1 MPQIPTY
8 TDQLTP
14 QGSINA
20 AANGNDFGSQIGQ
33 ATQQLGGAMATAAE
47 NVNRVE
53 EDKARIWAYDAAGKQ
68 YTTLKQQLNDH
79 INSLDPNDP
88 GFTDK
93 VAKLTSDFEGQVND
107 ATQNL
112 INSAPN
118 RIGARVV
125 ASHMA
130 TTGRWLINQAMG
142 EQARITGEYTG
153 QLVQDGI
160 KQDQDQVAADPSN
173 DNFKRI
179 VESRSSML
187 GSLSTVDPVQKMK
200 WQDRMTHALAV
211 TQVQSLAATNP
222 QGFLSMVNAQG
233 GTLTKGGVK
242 GAVPGAKLDVSDLQV
257 TDADPTKFGNREDG
271 TPKGTGFLG
280 VLRRPDGGVS
290 TELSIG
296 VNVDGRDMDIPTLV
310 PTLSRTQVNRLLSLK
325 DGEQIPRDIV
335 DKAVAFAKLR
345 MSQGKPVFAQPGEGL
360 ASTGSDFNSIVQR
373 TLKVEGG
380 YSATDGNSGAP
391 VNFGI
396 NQRANPDIDVKNL
409 TKDQAVQLYKSRY
422 WDAIGGDS
430 LPAAIRATAF
440 DAAVNQG
447 VPWTKAALQQAGGD
461 VAAFNALREQR
472 YRSIVAS
479 DPSQGKYLANWLS
492 RIPGNPDQDRGGDGE
507 NLPQVSPLDDHAIA
521 NSSPDIAGWGKLTWA
536 EKVSA
541 VRQAESAMGSQLAS
555 ERGELQRQLKD
566 AGASLLAG
574 KDYPGLDDPRFSQNN
589 LVRVFGPDEGRRAS
603 DQLQY
608 AKQVGGF
615 IGQMATMPNAQAQ
628 AMLQTLAPE
637 GGDEY
642 ASKAPVFKQAVE
654 AYTRLQKLRNDD
666 YMAWAR
672 TQPRLNVQPMDF
684 TTPQAFGQSLG
695 QRIGVANAGRT
706 DYGADAH
713 LLSQDEASQL
723 GGIVSKLPPQDQMA
737 YLKQVRQAT
746 QGHDDW
752 FTDTLSQIAPKNTML
767 AVAAATATK
776 PGRVQTAGGAQSGD
790 QVGQYILEGAHILQG
805 KDIDDP
811 QKTGRPLQ
819 IDDNKIR
826 TMFWTSLGAN
836 AFASPDAQHSNQL
849 AADTYQA
856 VKNYLVADM
865 YHRGMTPDKLNNDLV
880 QNAITAVTGG
890 TAKQNGSTLFLPW
903 GMAKSQF
910 QTQFP
915 WALDAA
921 LQKSGIKGTKLDA
934 PDAYQYA
941 NVGDGK
947 YLVMTGNKA
956 LVGSNGRSV
965 IVDMSRPPEGA
976 GAGRGLVVPERGFFG
991 GYR

>member
-14 QGSINA
+14 QGGINA

-33 ATQQLGGAMATAAE
+33 ATQQLGGAMQTAAE
-47 NVNRVE
+47 RVNQVE

-79 INSLDPNDP
+79 VNSLDPNDP
-88 GFTDK
+88 GFTAK
-93 VAKLTSDFEGQVND
+93 VANLTSDFEKQVND

-112 INSAPN
+112 VNSAPN

-130 TTGRWLINQAMG
+130 TNGRALINTAMG

-160 KQDQDQVAADPSN
+160 KQDQDQIAADPSN
-173 DNFKRI
+173 DNFNRI
-179 VESRSSML
+179 VDSRSGML

-242 GAVPGAKLDVSDLQV
+242 GAVPG
-257 TDADPTKFGNREDG
+257 
-271 TPKGTGFLG
+271 
-280 VLRRPDGGVS
+280 GG
-290 TELSIG
+290 
-296 VNVDGRDMDIPTLV
+296 
-310 PTLSRTQVNRLLSLK
+310 
-325 DGEQIPRDIV
+325 
-335 DKAVAFAKLR
+335 
-345 MSQGKPVFAQPGEGL
+345 
-360 ASTGSDFNSIVQR
+360 GSDFNSIVQR

-492 RIPGNPDQDRGGDGE
+492 RIPGDPDQDRGGDGE

-536 EKVSA
+536 DKVAA

-767 AVAAATATK
+767 AVAAATSTK

-890 TAKQNGSTLFLPW
+890 TAKQNGSTLFMPW

-921 LQKSGIKGTKLDA
+921 LQKGGIKETKLDA

-956 LVGSNGRSV
+956 LVGTNGRSV

-976 GAGRGLVVPERGFFG
+976 GAGRGLAVPERGFFG

>member
-8 TDQLTP
+8 TDHLTP

-88 GFTDK
+88 GFTGK

-130 TTGRWLINQAMG
+130 TNGRALINMAMG

-173 DNFKRI
+173 DNFNRI
-179 VESRSSML
+179 VESRSGML

-211 TQVQSLAATNP
+211 TQVQSLASTNP

-242 GAVPGAKLDVSDLQV
+242 GAVPG
-257 TDADPTKFGNREDG
+257 
-271 TPKGTGFLG
+271 
-280 VLRRPDGGVS
+280 GG
-290 TELSIG
+290 
-296 VNVDGRDMDIPTLV
+296 
-310 PTLSRTQVNRLLSLK
+310 
-325 DGEQIPRDIV
+325 
-335 DKAVAFAKLR
+335 
-345 MSQGKPVFAQPGEGL
+345 
-360 ASTGSDFNSIVQR
+360 GSDFNSIVQR

-396 NQRANPDIDVKNL
+396 NQRANPDVDVKNL

-472 YRSIVAS
+472 YRGIVAS

-492 RIPGNPDQDRGGDGE
+492 RIPGDPDQDRGGDGE

-541 VRQAESAMGSQLAS
+541 VRQAESAMGSKLAS

-574 KDYPGLDDPRFSQNN
+574 KDYPGLDDSRFSQNN

-628 AMLQTLAPE
+628 AMLQTLSPE

-666 YMAWAR
+666 YMAWAQ
-672 TQPRLNVQPMDF
+672 TQPRLNVQPLDF
-684 TTPQAFGQSLG
+684 STPQAFGTALG
-695 QRIGVANAGRT
+695 QRIGVANTGRT

-713 LLSQDEASQL
+713 LLSQSEASQL
-723 GGIVSKLPPQDQMA
+723 GGIISKLPPQDQMA

-776 PGRVQTAGGAQSGD
+776 PGRVQTAGGAQSGE

-836 AFASPDAQHSNQL
+836 AFASPDAQHSNQM

-865 YHRGMTPDKLNNDLV
+865 YHRGMTPDKLNSDVV

-890 TAKQNGSTLFLPW
+890 TAKQNGSTLFMPW

-965 IVDMSRPPEGA
+965 IVDMSTPPGGA

>member
-14 QGSINA
+14 QGGINA
-20 AANGNDFGSQIGQ
+20 AANGSDFGSQIGQ

-47 NVNRVE
+47 NVDRVE

-79 INSLDPNDP
+79 VNSLDPNDP
-88 GFTDK
+88 GFTAK
-93 VAKLTSDFEGQVND
+93 VANLTSDFEKQVND

-112 INSAPN
+112 VNSAPN

-130 TTGRWLINQAMG
+130 TNGRALINSAMG
-142 EQARITGEYTG
+142 EQARVTGEYTG

-160 KQDQDQVAADPSN
+160 KQDQDQIAADPSN

-179 VESRSSML
+179 VDSRSGML

-211 TQVQSLAATNP
+211 TQVQSLAAVNP

-242 GAVPGAKLDVSDLQV
+242 GAVPG
-257 TDADPTKFGNREDG
+257 
-271 TPKGTGFLG
+271 
-280 VLRRPDGGVS
+280 GG
-290 TELSIG
+290 G
-296 VNVDGRDMDIPTLV
+296 
-310 PTLSRTQVNRLLSLK
+310 
-325 DGEQIPRDIV
+325 
-335 DKAVAFAKLR
+335 A
-345 MSQGKPVFAQPGEGL
+345 
-360 ASTGSDFNSIVQR
+360 DFNSIVQR

-430 LPAAIRATAF
+430 LPAGIRATAF

-461 VAAFNALREQR
+461 VAKFNQLREQR

-479 DPSQGKYLANWLS
+479 DPSQGKYLSNWLS
-492 RIPGNPDQDRGGDGE
+492 RIPGDPSQDRGGDGGD
-507 NLPQVSPLDDHAIA
+507 LPQVAPLDDHAIA
-521 NSSPDIAGWGKLTWA
+521 NASPDIAGWGKLTWA

-672 TQPRLNVQPMDF
+672 TQPRLNAQPMDF
-684 TTPQAFGQSLG
+684 TTPQAFGRSLG

-746 QGHDDW
+746 NGHDDW

-767 AVAAATATK
+767 AVAAATSTK

-865 YHRGMTPDKLNNDLV
+865 YHRGMTPDKLNQDLV

-890 TAKQNGSTLFLPW
+890 SAKQNGSTLFMPW

-921 LQKSGIKGTKLDA
+921 LQKGGIKGTKLDA
-934 PDAYQYA
+934 PDAYQYS

-956 LVGSNGRSV
+956 LVGANGRSV
-965 IVDMSRPPEGA
+965 IVDMSRPQEGA
-976 GAGRGLVVPERGFFG
+976 GAGRGLVVPETNWYG
-991 GYR
+991 GQR

>member
-68 YTTLKQQLNDH
+68 YTTLKQRLNDQV
-79 INSLDPNDP
+79 NALDPNDTA
-88 GFTDK
+88 FTSK

-112 INSAPN
+112 ISSAPN

-130 TTGRWLINQAMG
+130 TNGRALINMAMG

-160 KQDQDQVAADPSN
+160 KQDQDQIAADPSN

-179 VESRSSML
+179 VDSRSGML

-222 QGFLSMVNAQG
+222 QGFLLMVNAQG

-242 GAVPGAKLDVSDLQV
+242 GAVPG
-257 TDADPTKFGNREDG
+257 
-271 TPKGTGFLG
+271 
-280 VLRRPDGGVS
+280 GG
-290 TELSIG
+290 
-296 VNVDGRDMDIPTLV
+296 
-310 PTLSRTQVNRLLSLK
+310 
-325 DGEQIPRDIV
+325 
-335 DKAVAFAKLR
+335 
-345 MSQGKPVFAQPGEGL
+345 
-360 ASTGSDFNSIVQR
+360 GSDFNSIVQR

-430 LPAAIRATAF
+430 LPAGIRATAF

-461 VAAFNALREQR
+461 VAKFNQLREQR

-479 DPSQGKYLANWLS
+479 DPSQGKYLSNWLS
-492 RIPGNPDQDRGGDGE
+492 RIPGDPSQDRGGDGGD
-507 NLPQVSPLDDHAIA
+507 LPQVAPLDDHAVA
-521 NSSPDIAGWGKLTWA
+521 NASPDIAGWGKLTWA

-672 TQPRLNVQPMDF
+672 AQPRLNVQPMDF

-767 AVAAATATK
+767 AVAAATSTK

-865 YHRGMTPDKLNNDLV
+865 YHRGMTPDKLNQDLV

-890 TAKQNGSTLFLPW
+890 SAKQNGSTLFMPW

-921 LQKSGIKGTKLDA
+921 LQKGGIKGTKLDA

-956 LVGSNGRSV
+956 LVGANGRSV
-965 IVDMSRPPEGA
+965 IVDMSRPPGGA
-976 GAGRGLVVPERGFFG
+976 GAGRGLVVPETNWYG
-991 GYR
+991 GQR

>member
-79 INSLDPNDP
+79 VNSLDPNDP
-88 GFTDK
+88 AFTSK

-173 DNFKRI
+173 DNFNRI
-179 VESRSSML
+179 VESRSGML

-211 TQVQSLAATNP
+211 TQVQSLASTNP

-242 GAVPGAKLDVSDLQV
+242 GAVPG
-257 TDADPTKFGNREDG
+257 
-271 TPKGTGFLG
+271 
-280 VLRRPDGGVS
+280 GG
-290 TELSIG
+290 
-296 VNVDGRDMDIPTLV
+296 
-310 PTLSRTQVNRLLSLK
+310 
-325 DGEQIPRDIV
+325 
-335 DKAVAFAKLR
+335 
-345 MSQGKPVFAQPGEGL
+345 
-360 ASTGSDFNSIVQR
+360 GSDFNTVVQGV
-373 TLKVEGG
+373 LKTEGG

-430 LPAAIRATAF
+430 LPPSIRATAF

-472 YRSIVAS
+472 YRGIVAS

-492 RIPGNPDQDRGGDGE
+492 RIPGDPDQDRGGDGGD
-507 NLPQVSPLDDHAIA
+507 LPQVSPLDDHAIA

-574 KDYPGLDDPRFSQNN
+574 KDYPDLDDPRFSQNN

-628 AMLQTLAPE
+628 AMLQTLSPE

-767 AVAAATATK
+767 AVAAATSTK

-865 YHRGMTPDKLNNDLV
+865 YHRGMTPDKLNQDLV

-890 TAKQNGSTLFLPW
+890 SAKQNGSTLFMPW

-921 LQKSGIKGTKLDA
+921 LQKGGIKGTKLDA
-934 PDAYQYA
+934 PDAYQYS

-956 LVGSNGRSV
+956 LVGANGRSV
-965 IVDMSRPPEGA
+965 IVDMSRPQEGA
-976 GAGRGLVVPERGFFG
+976 GAGRGLVVPETNWYG
-991 GYR
+991 GQR

>member
-14 QGSINA
+14 QGGINA

-79 INSLDPNDP
+79 VNSLDPNDP
-88 GFTDK
+88 AFTSK

-160 KQDQDQVAADPSN
+160 KQDQDQIAADPSN

-179 VESRSSML
+179 VDSRSGML

-211 TQVQSLAATNP
+211 TQVQSLAAVNP

-242 GAVPGAKLDVSDLQV
+242 GAVPG
-257 TDADPTKFGNREDG
+257 
-271 TPKGTGFLG
+271 
-280 VLRRPDGGVS
+280 GG
-290 TELSIG
+290 G
-296 VNVDGRDMDIPTLV
+296 
-310 PTLSRTQVNRLLSLK
+310 
-325 DGEQIPRDIV
+325 
-335 DKAVAFAKLR
+335 A
-345 MSQGKPVFAQPGEGL
+345 
-360 ASTGSDFNSIVQR
+360 DFNSIVQR

-430 LPAAIRATAF
+430 LPPSIRATAF

-479 DPSQGKYLANWLS
+479 DPSQGKYLSNWLS
-492 RIPGNPDQDRGGDGE
+492 RIPGDPSQDRGGDGGD
-507 NLPQVSPLDDHAIA
+507 LPQVAPLDDHAIA
-521 NSSPDIAGWGKLTWA
+521 NASPDIAGWGKLTWA

-541 VRQAESAMGSQLAS
+541 VRQAESAMGGQLAS
-555 ERGELQRQLKD
+555 ERGELQRQLRD

-574 KDYPGLDDPRFSQNN
+574 KDYPGLDDSRFSQNN

-608 AKQVGGF
+608 SKQVGGF

-723 GGIVSKLPPQDQMA
+723 GGIVGKLPPQDQMA

-767 AVAAATATK
+767 AVAAATSTK

-865 YHRGMTPDKLNNDLV
+865 YHRGMTPDKLNQDLV

-890 TAKQNGSTLFLPW
+890 SAKQNGSTLFMPW

-934 PDAYQYA
+934 PDAYQYV

-965 IVDMSRPPEGA
+965 IVDMSTPPGGA

>member
-79 INSLDPNDP
+79 VNSLDPNDP
-88 GFTDK
+88 AFTSK

-130 TTGRWLINQAMG
+130 TNGRWLINQAMG

-179 VESRSSML
+179 VDSRSGML

-211 TQVQSLAATNP
+211 TQVQSLASTNP

-242 GAVPGAKLDVSDLQV
+242 GAVPG
-257 TDADPTKFGNREDG
+257 
-271 TPKGTGFLG
+271 
-280 VLRRPDGGVS
+280 GG
-290 TELSIG
+290 
-296 VNVDGRDMDIPTLV
+296 
-310 PTLSRTQVNRLLSLK
+310 
-325 DGEQIPRDIV
+325 
-335 DKAVAFAKLR
+335 
-345 MSQGKPVFAQPGEGL
+345 
-360 ASTGSDFNSIVQR
+360 GSDFNSIVQR

-430 LPAAIRATAF
+430 LPASIRATAF

-479 DPSQGKYLANWLS
+479 DPSQGKYLSNWLS
-492 RIPGNPDQDRGGDGE
+492 RIPGDPSQDRGGDGGD
-507 NLPQVSPLDDHAIA
+507 LPQVSPLDDHAIA

-536 EKVSA
+536 EKVTA

-608 AKQVGGF
+608 SKQVGGF

-767 AVAAATATK
+767 AVAAATSTK

-890 TAKQNGSTLFLPW
+890 TTKQNGSTLFMPW

>member
-20 AANGNDFGSQIGQ
+20 AANGSDFGSQIGQ

-79 INSLDPNDP
+79 VNSLDPNDP
-88 GFTDK
+88 GFTAK
-93 VAKLTSDFEGQVND
+93 VANLTSDFEKQVND

-112 INSAPN
+112 VNSAPN

-130 TTGRWLINQAMG
+130 TNGRALINSAMG

-160 KQDQDQVAADPSN
+160 KQDQDQIAADPSN

-179 VESRSSML
+179 VDSRSGML

-211 TQVQSLAATNP
+211 TQVQSLAAVNP

-242 GAVPGAKLDVSDLQV
+242 GAVPG
-257 TDADPTKFGNREDG
+257 
-271 TPKGTGFLG
+271 
-280 VLRRPDGGVS
+280 GG
-290 TELSIG
+290 G
-296 VNVDGRDMDIPTLV
+296 
-310 PTLSRTQVNRLLSLK
+310 
-325 DGEQIPRDIV
+325 
-335 DKAVAFAKLR
+335 A
-345 MSQGKPVFAQPGEGL
+345 
-360 ASTGSDFNSIVQR
+360 DFNSIVQR

-430 LPAAIRATAF
+430 LPAGIRATAF

-461 VAAFNALREQR
+461 VAKFNQLREQR

-479 DPSQGKYLANWLS
+479 DPSQGKYLSNWLS
-492 RIPGNPDQDRGGDGE
+492 RIPGDPSQDRGGDGGD
-507 NLPQVSPLDDHAIA
+507 LPQVAPLDDHAVA
-521 NSSPDIAGWGKLTWA
+521 NASPDIAGWGKLTWA

-541 VRQAESAMGSQLAS
+541 VRQAESAMGGQLAS
-555 ERGELQRQLKD
+555 ERGELQRQLRD

-574 KDYPGLDDPRFSQNN
+574 KDYPGLDDSRFSQNN

-608 AKQVGGF
+608 SKQVGGF

-767 AVAAATATK
+767 AVAAATSTK

-865 YHRGMTPDKLNNDLV
+865 YHRGMTPDKLNQDLV

-890 TAKQNGSTLFLPW
+890 SAKQNGSTLFMPW

-921 LQKSGIKGTKLDA
+921 LQKGGIKGTKLDA
-934 PDAYQYA
+934 PDAYQYS

-956 LVGSNGRSV
+956 LVGANGRSV
-965 IVDMSRPPEGA
+965 IVDMSRPQEGA
-976 GAGRGLVVPERGFFG
+976 GAGRGLVVPETNWYG
-991 GYR
+991 GQR

>member
-68 YTTLKQQLNDH
+68 YTALKQQLNDH
-79 INSLDPNDP
+79 VNSLDPNDP
-88 GFTDK
+88 GFTAK
-93 VAKLTSDFEGQVND
+93 VANLTSDFEKQVND

-112 INSAPN
+112 VNSAPN

-130 TTGRWLINQAMG
+130 TNGRALINSAMG

-160 KQDQDQVAADPSN
+160 KQDQDQIAADPSN

-179 VESRSSML
+179 VESRSGML

-211 TQVQSLAATNP
+211 TQVQSLAAVNP

-242 GAVPGAKLDVSDLQV
+242 GAVPG
-257 TDADPTKFGNREDG
+257 
-271 TPKGTGFLG
+271 
-280 VLRRPDGGVS
+280 GG
-290 TELSIG
+290 
-296 VNVDGRDMDIPTLV
+296 
-310 PTLSRTQVNRLLSLK
+310 
-325 DGEQIPRDIV
+325 
-335 DKAVAFAKLR
+335 
-345 MSQGKPVFAQPGEGL
+345 
-360 ASTGSDFNSIVQR
+360 GSDFNSIVQR

-409 TKDQAVQLYKSRY
+409 AKDQAVQLYKSRY

-628 AMLQTLAPE
+628 AMLRALAPE

-672 TQPRLNVQPMDF
+672 TQPRLDVQPMDF

-767 AVAAATATK
+767 AVAAATSTK

-903 GMAKSQF
+903 GMAKSQL

-965 IVDMSRPPEGA
+965 IVDMSTPSGGA

>member
-68 YTTLKQQLNDH
+68 YTALKQQLNDH
-79 INSLDPNDP
+79 VNSLDPNDP
-88 GFTDK
+88 GFTAK
-93 VAKLTSDFEGQVND
+93 VANLTSDFEKQVND

-112 INSAPN
+112 VNSAPN

-130 TTGRWLINQAMG
+130 TNGRALINSAMG

-160 KQDQDQVAADPSN
+160 KQDQDQIAADPSN

-179 VESRSSML
+179 VESRSGML

-211 TQVQSLAATNP
+211 TQVQSLAAVNP

-242 GAVPGAKLDVSDLQV
+242 GAVPG
-257 TDADPTKFGNREDG
+257 
-271 TPKGTGFLG
+271 
-280 VLRRPDGGVS
+280 GG
-290 TELSIG
+290 
-296 VNVDGRDMDIPTLV
+296 
-310 PTLSRTQVNRLLSLK
+310 
-325 DGEQIPRDIV
+325 
-335 DKAVAFAKLR
+335 
-345 MSQGKPVFAQPGEGL
+345 
-360 ASTGSDFNSIVQR
+360 GSDFNSIVQR

-672 TQPRLNVQPMDF
+672 TQPRLDVQPMDF

-767 AVAAATATK
+767 AVAAATSTK

-903 GMAKSQF
+903 GMAKSQL

-965 IVDMSRPPEGA
+965 IVDMSTPSGGA

>member
-8 TDQLTP
+8 SDQLTP
-14 QGSINA
+14 QGGINA

-33 ATQQLGGAMATAAE
+33 TTQQLGGAIE
-47 NVNRVE
+47 SVGESVDKVE
-53 EDKARIWAYDAAGKQ
+53 SDKARIWAYDAAGKQ
-68 YTTLKQQLNDH
+68 YTTLKQQLNDR

-88 GFTDK
+88 AFTSK
-93 VAKLTSDFEGQVND
+93 VANLTHDFESQVND
-107 ATQNL
+107 ATQTL
-112 INSAPN
+112 VNSAPN

-130 TTGRWLINQAMG
+130 TNGRALINMAMG

-153 QLVQDGI
+153 QLVQNGV
-160 KQDQDQVAADPSN
+160 KQDQDQIAADPSN

-179 VESRSSML
+179 VDSRSAML
-187 GSLSTVDPVQKMK
+187 GGLNTVDPVQKLK
-200 WQDRMTHALAV
+200 WQDRMTHALAI
-211 TQVQSLAATNP
+211 TQVQSLAATSP
-222 QGFLSMVNAQG
+222 QSFLSMVNAQG
-233 GTLTKGGVK
+233 GALTRGGVK
-242 GAVPGAKLDVSDLQV
+242 GAVPGGAGPVDVSAGARAWAAPVSTAAAAKGLDANVLLAQLDAESSGNPKAVSREGAAGISQFMPDTAKQYGVDTSDPLSSIKGQAAYMADLQ
-257 TDADPTKFGNREDG
+257 TKYGGDYKKSLAAYNWGPGN
-271 TPKGTGFLG
+271 L
-280 VLRRPDGGVS
+280 
-290 TELSIG
+290 
-296 VNVDGRDMDIPTLV
+296 
-310 PTLSRTQVNRLLSLK
+310 
-325 DGEQIPRDIV
+325 
-335 DKAVAFAKLR
+335 DKAIAKW
-345 MSQGKPVFAQPGEGL
+345 
-360 ASTGSDFNSIVQR
+360 GSDWASH
-373 TLKVEGG
+373 
-380 YSATDGNSGAP
+380 
-391 VNFGI
+391 
-396 NQRANPDIDVKNL
+396 
-409 TKDQAVQLYKSRY
+409 
-422 WDAIGGDS
+422 
-430 LPAAIRATAF
+430 LPAETSTYVSKVMR
-440 DAAVNQG
+440 
-447 VPWTKAALQQAGGD
+447 KAGG
-461 VAAFNALREQR
+461 
-472 YRSIVAS
+472 
-479 DPSQGKYLANWLS
+479 
-492 RIPGNPDQDRGGDGE
+492 IPGDPNADSGGDGG

-521 NSSPDIAGWGKLTWA
+521 NASPDIAGWGKLTWA

-574 KDYPGLDDPRFSQNN
+574 KDYPGLDDQRFSQDN
-589 LVRVFGPDEGRRAS
+589 LMRVFGPDQGRRAS

-628 AMLQTLAPE
+628 AMLQTLSPE
-637 GGDEY
+637 GGEEY

-666 YMAWAR
+666 YMAWA
-672 TQPRLNVQPMDF
+672 QSQQRLNVQAVDF
-684 TTPQAFGQSLG
+684 SSPQAFGTSLG
-695 QRIGVANAGRT
+695 QRIGVAEAGRT

-713 LLSQDEASQL
+713 LLSQDEAAKL
-723 GGIVSKLPPQDQMA
+723 GGIITRLPPQDQMA

-746 QGHDDW
+746 NGHDDW
-752 FTDTLSQIAPKNTML
+752 FTDTLAQIAPKNSML
-767 AVAAATATK
+767 AVAASTATK
-776 PGRVQTAGGAQSGD
+776 QGRVQTAAGAQNGEL
-790 QVGQYILEGAHILQG
+790 VGQYILEGAHILQG
-805 KDIDDP
+805 KDLDDP
-811 QKTGRPLQ
+811 QKSGRPLQ

-865 YHRGMTPDKLNNDLV
+865 YHRGMTPDKLNQDLV
-880 QNAITAVTGG
+880 QNAVTAVTGG
-890 TAKQNGSTLFLPW
+890 TAKQNSSTLFTPW

-921 LQKSGIKGTKLDA
+921 LQKGGIKGTKLDA

-956 LVGSNGRSV
+956 LVGANGRSI

>member
-20 AANGNDFGSQIGQ
+20 AANGSDFGSQIGQ

-79 INSLDPNDP
+79 VNSLDPNDP
-88 GFTDK
+88 GFTAK
-93 VAKLTSDFEGQVND
+93 VANLTSDFEKQVND

-112 INSAPN
+112 VNSAPN

-130 TTGRWLINQAMG
+130 TNGRALINSAMG

-160 KQDQDQVAADPSN
+160 KQDQDQIAADPSN

-179 VESRSSML
+179 VDSRSGML

-211 TQVQSLAATNP
+211 TQVQSLAAVNP

-242 GAVPGAKLDVSDLQV
+242 GAVPG
-257 TDADPTKFGNREDG
+257 
-271 TPKGTGFLG
+271 
-280 VLRRPDGGVS
+280 GG
-290 TELSIG
+290 G
-296 VNVDGRDMDIPTLV
+296 
-310 PTLSRTQVNRLLSLK
+310 
-325 DGEQIPRDIV
+325 
-335 DKAVAFAKLR
+335 A
-345 MSQGKPVFAQPGEGL
+345 
-360 ASTGSDFNSIVQR
+360 DFNSIVQR

-430 LPAAIRATAF
+430 LPAGIRATAF

-461 VAAFNALREQR
+461 VAKFNQLREQR

-479 DPSQGKYLANWLS
+479 DPSQGKYLSNWLS
-492 RIPGNPDQDRGGDGE
+492 RIPGDPSQDRGGDGGD
-507 NLPQVSPLDDHAIA
+507 LPQVAPLDDHAIA
-521 NSSPDIAGWGKLTWA
+521 NASPDIAGWGKLTWA

-672 TQPRLNVQPMDF
+672 TQPRLNAQPMDF
-684 TTPQAFGQSLG
+684 TTPQAFGRSLG

-746 QGHDDW
+746 NGHDDW

-767 AVAAATATK
+767 AVAAATSTK

-865 YHRGMTPDKLNNDLV
+865 YHRGMTPDKLNQDLV

-890 TAKQNGSTLFLPW
+890 SAKQNGSTLFMPW

-921 LQKSGIKGTKLDA
+921 LQKGGIKGTKLDA

-956 LVGSNGRSV
+956 LVGANGRSV

>member
-20 AANGNDFGSQIGQ
+20 AANGSDFGSQIGQ

-79 INSLDPNDP
+79 VNSLDPNDP
-88 GFTDK
+88 GFTAK
-93 VAKLTSDFEGQVND
+93 VANLTSDFEKQVND

-112 INSAPN
+112 VNSAPN

-130 TTGRWLINQAMG
+130 TNGRALINSAMG

-160 KQDQDQVAADPSN
+160 KQDQDQIAADPSN

-179 VESRSSML
+179 VDSRSGML

-200 WQDRMTHALAV
+200 WQDRMTHSLAV
-211 TQVQSLAATNP
+211 TQVQSLAAVNP

-242 GAVPGAKLDVSDLQV
+242 GAVPG
-257 TDADPTKFGNREDG
+257 
-271 TPKGTGFLG
+271 
-280 VLRRPDGGVS
+280 GG
-290 TELSIG
+290 G
-296 VNVDGRDMDIPTLV
+296 
-310 PTLSRTQVNRLLSLK
+310 
-325 DGEQIPRDIV
+325 
-335 DKAVAFAKLR
+335 A
-345 MSQGKPVFAQPGEGL
+345 
-360 ASTGSDFNSIVQR
+360 DFNSIVQR

-430 LPAAIRATAF
+430 LPAGIRATAF

-461 VAAFNALREQR
+461 VAKFNQLREQR

-479 DPSQGKYLANWLS
+479 DPSQGKYLSNWLS
-492 RIPGNPDQDRGGDGE
+492 RIPGDPSQDRGGDGGD
-507 NLPQVSPLDDHAIA
+507 LPQVAPLDDHAVA
-521 NSSPDIAGWGKLTWA
+521 NASPDIAGWGKLTWA

-672 TQPRLNVQPMDF
+672 TQPRLNAQPMDF
-684 TTPQAFGQSLG
+684 TTPQAFGRSLG

-746 QGHDDW
+746 NGHDDW

-767 AVAAATATK
+767 AVAAATSTK

-826 TMFWTSLGAN
+826 TMFWASLGAN

-865 YHRGMTPDKLNNDLV
+865 YHRGMTPDKLNQDLV

-890 TAKQNGSTLFLPW
+890 SAKQNGSTLFMPW

-921 LQKSGIKGTKLDA
+921 LQKGGIKGTKLDA

-956 LVGSNGRSV
+956 LVGTNGRSV

-976 GAGRGLVVPERGFFG
+976 GAGRGLAVPERGFFG

>member
-88 GFTDK
+88 GFTGK

-130 TTGRWLINQAMG
+130 TNGRALINMAMG

-173 DNFKRI
+173 DNFNRI
-179 VESRSSML
+179 VESRSGML

-242 GAVPGAKLDVSDLQV
+242 GAVPG
-257 TDADPTKFGNREDG
+257 
-271 TPKGTGFLG
+271 
-280 VLRRPDGGVS
+280 GG
-290 TELSIG
+290 G
-296 VNVDGRDMDIPTLV
+296 
-310 PTLSRTQVNRLLSLK
+310 
-325 DGEQIPRDIV
+325 
-335 DKAVAFAKLR
+335 A
-345 MSQGKPVFAQPGEGL
+345 
-360 ASTGSDFNSIVQR
+360 DFNSIVQR

-396 NQRANPDIDVKNL
+396 NQGANPDIDVKNL

-430 LPAAIRATAF
+430 LPPSIRATAF

-479 DPSQGKYLANWLS
+479 DPSQGKYLSNWLS
-492 RIPGNPDQDRGGDGE
+492 RIPGDPSQDRGGDGGD
-507 NLPQVSPLDDHAIA
+507 LPQVAPLDDHAIA

-536 EKVSA
+536 EKVTA

-767 AVAAATATK
+767 AVAAATSTK

-865 YHRGMTPDKLNNDLV
+865 YHRGMTPDKLNSDVV

-890 TAKQNGSTLFLPW
+890 TAKQNGSTLFMPW

-965 IVDMSRPPEGA
+965 IVDMSTPPGGA

>member
-20 AANGNDFGSQIGQ
+20 AANGSDFGSQIGQ

-79 INSLDPNDP
+79 VNSLDPNDP
-88 GFTDK
+88 GFTAK
-93 VAKLTSDFEGQVND
+93 VANLTSDFEKQVND

-112 INSAPN
+112 VNSAPN

-130 TTGRWLINQAMG
+130 TNGRALINSAMG

-160 KQDQDQVAADPSN
+160 KQDQDQIAADPSN

-179 VESRSSML
+179 VDSRSGML

-211 TQVQSLAATNP
+211 TQVQSLAAVNP

-242 GAVPGAKLDVSDLQV
+242 GAVPG
-257 TDADPTKFGNREDG
+257 
-271 TPKGTGFLG
+271 
-280 VLRRPDGGVS
+280 GG
-290 TELSIG
+290 G
-296 VNVDGRDMDIPTLV
+296 
-310 PTLSRTQVNRLLSLK
+310 
-325 DGEQIPRDIV
+325 
-335 DKAVAFAKLR
+335 A
-345 MSQGKPVFAQPGEGL
+345 
-360 ASTGSDFNSIVQR
+360 DFNSIVQR

-430 LPAAIRATAF
+430 LPAGIRATAF

-461 VAAFNALREQR
+461 VAKFNQLREQR

-479 DPSQGKYLANWLS
+479 DPSQGKYLSNWLS
-492 RIPGNPDQDRGGDGE
+492 RIPGDPSQGRGGDGGD
-507 NLPQVSPLDDHAIA
+507 LPQVAPLDDHAVA
-521 NSSPDIAGWGKLTWA
+521 NASPDIAGWGKLTWA

-672 TQPRLNVQPMDF
+672 TQPRLNAQPMDF
-684 TTPQAFGQSLG
+684 TTPQAFGRSLG

-767 AVAAATATK
+767 AVAAATSTK

-865 YHRGMTPDKLNNDLV
+865 YHRGMTPDKLNQDLV

-890 TAKQNGSTLFLPW
+890 SAKQNGSTLFMPW

-921 LQKSGIKGTKLDA
+921 LQKGGIKGTKLDA
-934 PDAYQYA
+934 PDAYQYS

-956 LVGSNGRSV
+956 LVGANGRSV
-965 IVDMSRPPEGA
+965 IVDMSRPQEGA
-976 GAGRGLVVPERGFFG
+976 GAGRGLVVPETNWYG
-991 GYR
+991 GQR

>member
-14 QGSINA
+14 QGGINA
-20 AANGNDFGSQIGQ
+20 AANGSDFGSQIGQ

-47 NVNRVE
+47 NVDRVE

-79 INSLDPNDP
+79 VNSLDPNDP
-88 GFTDK
+88 GFTAK
-93 VAKLTSDFEGQVND
+93 VANLTSDFEKQVND

-112 INSAPN
+112 VNSAPN

-130 TTGRWLINQAMG
+130 TNGRALINSAMG
-142 EQARITGEYTG
+142 EQARVTGEYTG

-160 KQDQDQVAADPSN
+160 KQDQDQIAADPSN

-179 VESRSSML
+179 VDSRSGML

-211 TQVQSLAATNP
+211 TQVQSLAAVNP

-242 GAVPGAKLDVSDLQV
+242 GAVPG
-257 TDADPTKFGNREDG
+257 
-271 TPKGTGFLG
+271 
-280 VLRRPDGGVS
+280 GG
-290 TELSIG
+290 G
-296 VNVDGRDMDIPTLV
+296 
-310 PTLSRTQVNRLLSLK
+310 
-325 DGEQIPRDIV
+325 
-335 DKAVAFAKLR
+335 A
-345 MSQGKPVFAQPGEGL
+345 
-360 ASTGSDFNSIVQR
+360 DFNSIVQR

-430 LPAAIRATAF
+430 LPAGIRATAF

-461 VAAFNALREQR
+461 VAKFNQLREQR

-479 DPSQGKYLANWLS
+479 DPSQGKYLSNWLS
-492 RIPGNPDQDRGGDGE
+492 RIPGDPSQDRGGDGGD
-507 NLPQVSPLDDHAIA
+507 LPQVAPLDDHAIA

-536 EKVSA
+536 EKVTA

-574 KDYPGLDDPRFSQNN
+574 KDYPGLDDSRFSQNN

-672 TQPRLNVQPMDF
+672 TQPRLNAQPMDF
-684 TTPQAFGQSLG
+684 TTPQAFGRSLG

-746 QGHDDW
+746 NGHDDW

-767 AVAAATATK
+767 AVAAATSTK

-865 YHRGMTPDKLNNDLV
+865 YHRGMTPDKLNQDLV

-890 TAKQNGSTLFLPW
+890 SAKQNGSTLFMPW

-921 LQKSGIKGTKLDA
+921 LQKGGIKGTKLDA
-934 PDAYQYA
+934 PDAYQYS

-956 LVGSNGRSV
+956 LVGANGRSV
-965 IVDMSRPPEGA
+965 IVDMSRPQEGA
-976 GAGRGLVVPERGFFG
+976 GAGRGLVVPETNWYG
-991 GYR
+991 GQR

>member
-20 AANGNDFGSQIGQ
+20 SANGNDFGSQIGQ
-33 ATQQLGGAMATAAE
+33 ATQQFGGALQSVGEA
-47 NVNRVE
+47 VNKVE
-53 EDKARIWAYDAAGKQ
+53 DDKARIWAYDAAGKQ

-88 GFTDK
+88 AFTSK
-93 VAKLTSDFEGQVND
+93 VAGLTSDFESQVND

-112 INSAPN
+112 INAAPN
-118 RIGARVV
+118 RTGARVV
-125 ASHMA
+125 AAHMA
-130 TTGRWLINQAMG
+130 TNGRALINMAMG

-179 VESRSSML
+179 VDSRSAML
-187 GSLSTVDPVQKMK
+187 GGLNTIDPTQKMK

-211 TQVQSLAATNP
+211 TQVQSLAATSP
-222 QGFLSMVNAQG
+222 QSFLSMVNAQG
-233 GTLTKGGVK
+233 GALTRGGVK
-242 GAVPGAKLDVSDLQV
+242 GAVPSGAAPS
-257 TDADPTKFGNREDG
+257 A
-271 TPKGTGFLG
+271 
-280 VLRRPDGGVS
+280 
-290 TELSIG
+290 
-296 VNVDGRDMDIPTLV
+296 
-310 PTLSRTQVNRLLSLK
+310 
-325 DGEQIPRDIV
+325 
-335 DKAVAFAKLR
+335 
-345 MSQGKPVFAQPGEGL
+345 
-360 ASTGSDFNSIVQR
+360 GSDFGSIVR
-373 TLKVEGG
+373 GVLKTEGG
-380 YSATDGNSGAP
+380 YTAIDGNSGAP
-391 VNFGI
+391 ANFGI

-409 TKDQAVQLYKSRY
+409 TKDQAVQIYKSRY
-422 WDAIGGDS
+422 WDAIGGDN
-430 LPAAIRATAF
+430 LPAAMRATAF

-461 VAAFNALREQR
+461 VAKFNQLRGER
-472 YRSIVAS
+472 YRDIVAN
-479 DPSQGKYLANWLS
+479 DPSQGKYLSNWLS
-492 RIPGNPDQDRGGDGE
+492 RIPGDPSADRGGDGE

-521 NSSPDIAGWGKLTWA
+521 NASPDIAGWGKLTWA

-574 KDYPGLDDPRFSQNN
+574 KDYPGLDDQRFSQDN
-589 LVRVFGPDEGRRAS
+589 LVRVFGPDQGRRAS

-628 AMLQTLAPE
+628 AMLQTLSPE
-637 GGDEY
+637 GGEEY

-666 YMAWAR
+666 YMAWA
-672 TQPRLNVQPMDF
+672 QGQQRLNVQPMDF
-684 TTPQAFGQSLG
+684 STPQAFGTALG
-695 QRIGVANAGRT
+695 QRIGVAETGRT

-713 LLSQDEASQL
+713 LLSQDEAAKL
-723 GGIVSKLPPQDQMA
+723 GGIITRLPPQDQMA

-746 QGHDDW
+746 NGHDDW
-752 FTDTLSQIAPKNTML
+752 FTDTLSQIAPKNSML
-767 AVAAATATK
+767 AVAASTATK
-776 PGRVQTAGGAQSGD
+776 QGRVQTAAGAQNGEL
-790 QVGQYILEGAHILQG
+790 VGQYILEGAHILQG

-811 QKTGRPLQ
+811 QKSGRPLQ

-865 YHRGMTPDKLNNDLV
+865 YHRGMTPDKLNQDLV
-880 QNAITAVTGG
+880 QNAVTAVTGG
-890 TAKQNGSTLFLPW
+890 TAKQNGSTLFMPW

-921 LQKSGIKGTKLDA
+921 LQKGGIKGTKLDA
-934 PDAYQYA
+934 PNAYQYS

-956 LVGSNGRSV
+956 LVGASGRSV

-976 GAGRGLVVPERGFFG
+976 GAGRGLTVPETNWYG
-991 GYR
+991 GQR

>member
-33 ATQQLGGAMATAAE
+33 ATQQLGGAMQTAAE
-47 NVNRVE
+47 RVNQVE

-79 INSLDPNDP
+79 VNSLDPNDP
-88 GFTDK
+88 GFTAK
-93 VAKLTSDFEGQVND
+93 VANLTSDFEKQVND

-112 INSAPN
+112 VNSAPN
-118 RIGARVV
+118 RVGARVV

-130 TTGRWLINQAMG
+130 TNGRALINTAMG
-142 EQARITGEYTG
+142 EQARVTGEYTG

-173 DNFKRI
+173 DNFNRI
-179 VESRSSML
+179 VESRSGML

-211 TQVQSLAATNP
+211 TQVQSLASTNP

-242 GAVPGAKLDVSDLQV
+242 GAVPG
-257 TDADPTKFGNREDG
+257 
-271 TPKGTGFLG
+271 
-280 VLRRPDGGVS
+280 GG
-290 TELSIG
+290 G
-296 VNVDGRDMDIPTLV
+296 
-310 PTLSRTQVNRLLSLK
+310 
-325 DGEQIPRDIV
+325 
-335 DKAVAFAKLR
+335 A
-345 MSQGKPVFAQPGEGL
+345 
-360 ASTGSDFNSIVQR
+360 DFNSIVQR

-430 LPAAIRATAF
+430 LPASIRATAF

-472 YRSIVAS
+472 YRSIVAG

-492 RIPGNPDQDRGGDGE
+492 RIPGDPGQDRGGDGE

-767 AVAAATATK
+767 AVAAATSTK

-880 QNAITAVTGG
+880 QNAVTAVTGG
-890 TAKQNGSTLFLPW
+890 TAKQNGSTLFMPW

-921 LQKSGIKGTKLDA
+921 LQKGGIKGTKLDA

-956 LVGSNGRSV
+956 LVGTNGRSV
-965 IVDMSRPPEGA
+965 IVDMSTPPGAA

>member
-88 GFTDK
+88 GFTGK

-130 TTGRWLINQAMG
+130 TNGRALINMAMG

-160 KQDQDQVAADPSN
+160 KQDQDQIAADPSN
-173 DNFKRI
+173 DNFNRI
-179 VESRSSML
+179 VDSRSGML

-211 TQVQSLAATNP
+211 TQVQSLASTNP

-233 GTLTKGGVK
+233 GTLTKGGIK
-242 GAVPGAKLDVSDLQV
+242 GAVPG
-257 TDADPTKFGNREDG
+257 G
-271 TPKGTGFLG
+271 
-280 VLRRPDGGVS
+280 
-290 TELSIG
+290 
-296 VNVDGRDMDIPTLV
+296 
-310 PTLSRTQVNRLLSLK
+310 
-325 DGEQIPRDIV
+325 
-335 DKAVAFAKLR
+335 
-345 MSQGKPVFAQPGEGL
+345 
-360 ASTGSDFNSIVQR
+360 GSDFNSIVQR

-430 LPAAIRATAF
+430 LPASIRATAF

-472 YRSIVAS
+472 YRGIVAS

-492 RIPGNPDQDRGGDGE
+492 RIPGDPDQDRGGDGE

-608 AKQVGGF
+608 SKQVGGF

-628 AMLQTLAPE
+628 AMLQTLSPE

-890 TAKQNGSTLFLPW
+890 TAKQNGSTLFMPW
-903 GMAKSQF
+903 GMVKSQF

-921 LQKSGIKGTKLDA
+921 LQKGGIKGTKLDA

-956 LVGSNGRSV
+956 LVGANGRSV

>member
-8 TDQLTP
+8 TDQMTP
-14 QGSINA
+14 QGGINA

-33 ATQQLGGAMATAAE
+33 ATQQLGGAMQTAAE
-47 NVNRVE
+47 RVNQVE

-79 INSLDPNDP
+79 VNSLDPNDP
-88 GFTDK
+88 GFTAK
-93 VAKLTSDFEGQVND
+93 VANLTSDFEKQVND

-112 INSAPN
+112 VNSAPN

-130 TTGRWLINQAMG
+130 TNGRALINTAMG

-160 KQDQDQVAADPSN
+160 KQDQDQIAADPSN
-173 DNFKRI
+173 DNFNRI
-179 VESRSSML
+179 VDSRSGML

-242 GAVPGAKLDVSDLQV
+242 GAVPG
-257 TDADPTKFGNREDG
+257 
-271 TPKGTGFLG
+271 
-280 VLRRPDGGVS
+280 GG
-290 TELSIG
+290 
-296 VNVDGRDMDIPTLV
+296 
-310 PTLSRTQVNRLLSLK
+310 
-325 DGEQIPRDIV
+325 
-335 DKAVAFAKLR
+335 
-345 MSQGKPVFAQPGEGL
+345 
-360 ASTGSDFNSIVQR
+360 GSDFNSIVQR

-492 RIPGNPDQDRGGDGE
+492 RIPGDPDQDRGGDGE

-536 EKVSA
+536 DKVAA

-767 AVAAATATK
+767 AVAAATSTK

-890 TAKQNGSTLFLPW
+890 TAKQNGSTLFMPW

-921 LQKSGIKGTKLDA
+921 LQKGGIKETKLDA

-956 LVGSNGRSV
+956 LVGTNGRSV

-976 GAGRGLVVPERGFFG
+976 GAGRGLAVPERGFFG